1 MKGTN
6 YMSNINAKE
15 IVKTAVDAML
25 DKKASDV
32 KILDIS
38 NISVI
43 ADYFIIADG
52 NNANQIQAIVD
63 NIEEKLHEAG
73 VKEPRVEGYNTATWI
88 LLDYNDVIIHVFNK
102 DDRLFYDL
110 DRIWRDGKEVRV
122 EDLS

>member
-1 MKGTN
+1 MN
-6 YMSNINAKE
+6 NLDAKE
-15 IVKTAVDAML
+15 IVKVAVDAML
-25 DKKASDV
+25 DKKACDV

-38 NISVI
+38 SISVI

-73 VKEPRVEGYNTATWI
+73 AKDPRVEGYNTATWI
-88 LLDYNDVIIHVFNK
+88 LLDYEDVIIHIFNR

-110 DRIWRDGKEVRV
+110 DRIWRDGKEVNV
-122 EDLS
+122 EEL